1 MMKNVLILGANSA
14 MARALARRVAAPEV
28 QLALAGRHV
37 KEMEKTAADL
47 DVRGQGP
54 KAMVLSFDAQALETH
69 EKFWQQVTGKM
80 KTVDEVYV
88 FFGQMHPQADAQR
101 DFRLAEEMLVT
112 NYVGAVSI
120 LEKVAATMEARKA
133 GLIVGVSSVAG
144 DRGRRS
150 NYLYGSSKAGLSA
163 FLSGLRN
170 RLAPAGVHVMTVK
183 PGFVD
188 TPMTANL
195 EKGLLYAKPEA
206 VAKGILKAAK
216 KRKDEVYLPFFWKWI
231 MLMIIH
237 IPEGV
242 FKKLKL

>member
-1 MMKNVLILGANSA
+1 MKNILILGANSA
-14 MARALARRVAAPEV
+14 MARALARQAASPNT
-28 QLALAGRHV
+28 QLVLAGRHV

-47 DVRGQGP
+47 GVRSNGP
-54 KAMVLSFDAQALETH
+54 KPGVLAFDAQAMETH
-69 EKFWQQVTGKM
+69 EKFWQQVLAKFQ
-80 KTVDEVYV
+80 VIDEVYV
-88 FFGQMHPQADAQR
+88 FFGQMHPQVESQR

-120 LEKVAATMEARKA
+120 LEKIAATMEARKA

-150 NYLYGSSKAGLSA
+150 NYLYGSSKAGLNS

-170 RLAPAGVHVMTVK
+170 RLVPAGVHVMTVK

-188 TPMTANL
+188 TPMTADL
-195 EKGLLYAKPEA
+195 KKGILYAKPEA
-206 VAKGILKAAK
+206 VARGILKAAAR
-216 KRKDEVYLPFFWKWI
+216 RKDEVYLPFFWRWI
-231 MLMIIH
+231 MLIIIH